1 MNAFKDDNRIRLML
15 IMAVGAVAL
24 TVRPPASWT
33 AVAITTLVGIA
44 GMVTPVAPAGKVVVA
59 RRWWV
64 IVLMVGMAPFAA
76 VRAAGSILS
85 LTPFFLP
92 AVAANVVAAVAEE
105 AFFRRLGYGALARWG
120 AGVAVLGT
128 AAAFAIVHVP
138 TYGWAVLPT
147 DLAAGVIL
155 GWQRWA
161 SGGWGAPALTHVFA
175 NLLQM
180 G

>member
-1 MNAFKDDNRIRLML
+1 MNSFKDDGRFRLML
-15 IMAVGAVAL
+15 ILAVGLLAL

-33 AVAITTLVGIA
+33 AVAVTALVGVA
-44 GMVTPVAPAGKVVVA
+44 GMVTPVAPGGEVSVS
-59 RRWWV
+59 RRWWLT
-64 IVLMVGMAPFAA
+64 VLVLGIAPFAA
-76 VRAAGSILS
+76 VRAARPIVP
-85 LTPFFLP
+85 LTPFLLP

-105 AFFRRLGYGALARWG
+105 AFFRRLGFGALARWG

-128 AAAFAIVHVP
+128 AAAFAVVHVP
-138 TYGWAVLPT
+138 TYGWAVLPI

-161 SGGWGAPALTHVFA
+161 SGGWGTPALTHATA